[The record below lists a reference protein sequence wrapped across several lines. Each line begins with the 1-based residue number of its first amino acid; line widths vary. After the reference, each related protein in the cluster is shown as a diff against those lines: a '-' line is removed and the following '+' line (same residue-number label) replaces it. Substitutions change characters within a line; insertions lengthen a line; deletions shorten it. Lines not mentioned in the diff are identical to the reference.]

1 MKKNKIIYLLS
12 AIIVFANT
20 FSSCK
25 KQEDIT
31 VETPKPEKD
40 FEDFK
45 FKNTNN
51 VSVLPKIIHL
61 YSDTV
66 YTITSND
73 IITRL
78 EGEQLIIDAGTL
90 IKVGNNLANNFSAG
104 GIEIQKGGILK
115 ANGTPQN
122 PIVFTSSAPKGLQ
135 NVNWQGIKIKGKSF
149 NNNEGTTGN
158 ATDFSCT
165 LQYVRIEFASLT
177 LDAVGSQ
184 SVLENIQVSYAKS
197 QSAFNF
203 IGGTFNARNLI
214 SYACGGANDFYIA
227 NGYTGKMQNILALRH
242 PYTATLGN
250 GNLQSIS
257 GMYIENNSNNK
268 GAVPA
273 TFPLISNLTIIG
285 PSIQNGI
292 NGNYARSAALI
303 VNNNAKYF
311 IKNSLFLDYPVTT
324 WVITDKESYN
334 NLREKKSEV
343 DYSIFYTKTL
353 QSPFFLIPSG
363 ATPFT
368 SSDFIKYIE
377 KEYIN
382 NSSTDMGAPAFYKT
396 PFDYENIDLT
406 VNLNSPILYK
416 ANFEGFYF
424 NDFFDKVNYIGAI
437 GTNNWLQGWTNFI
450 PLRTNYNQE
459 Q

>member
-12 AIIVFANT
+12 AIIVFATT

-45 FKNTNN
+45 YTLNG
-51 VSVLPKIIHL
+51 VSVYPKIIRL

-66 YTITSND
+66 YTISQSV
-73 IITRL
+73 ITRL
-78 EGEQLIIDAGTL
+78 DGEELVIDPGTL

-135 NVNWQGIKIKGKSF
+135 DKNWQGISIKGKSF
-149 NNNEGTTGN
+149 NNAEGATGKKN
-158 ATDFSCT
+158 DFSCS

-184 SVLENIQVSYAKS
+184 SILENIQVSYAKS

-227 NGYTGKMQNILALRH
+227 NGYQGGLQNVLALRH
-242 PYTATLGN
+242 PYIATLGN
-250 GNLQSIS
+250 GNLQAIA
-257 GMYIENNSNNK
+257 GVFIENNSNKAAEPNTI
-268 GAVPA
+268 AV
-273 TFPLISNLTIIG
+273 ISNLTVIG

-303 VNNNAKYF
+303 ANNNAKYF

-334 NLREKKSEV
+334 NLLNKFAVV
-343 DYSIFYTKTL
+343 DYSIFNIKTL
-353 QSPFFLIPSG
+353 QSPFFLISSG
-363 ATPFT
+363 AAPFT
-368 SSDFIKYIE
+368 SANFTDLLAT
-377 KEYIN
+377 N
-382 NSSTDMGAPAFYKT
+382 TDNGSTDVGAPAFYKT
-396 PFDYENIDLT
+396 PFNYENLDLT
-406 VNLNSPILYK
+406 VNPNSTILYK
-416 ANFEGFYF
+416 ANFEGVFRDEFF
-424 NDFFDKVNYIGAI
+424 NKVNYIGAI
-437 GTNNWLQGWTNFI
+437 GTNNWLQSWTNFT
-450 PLRTNYNQE
+450 PLTTNYNQP